1 MKKMQKKKLK
11 KLDIKKLL
19 SSGWYL
25 RNKKQIEKARKKRN
39 ERKTPYPVGFEYTK
53 ERK

>member
-1 MKKMQKKKLK
+1 MKKNRTKKLK

-25 RNKKQIEKARKKRN
+25 RNRKQIEKARKKRN
-39 ERKTPYPVGFEYTK
+39 ERKTPYPVGFEYKK
-53 ERK
+53 ERR

>member
-1 MKKMQKKKLK
+1 MQKKKLK

-25 RNKKQIEKARKKRN
+25 RNKKQMEKAIRRRN
-39 ERKTPYPVGFEYTK
+39 KRKTPYPFGFEYARH
-53 ERK
+53 RK